1 MNIGIFGTGVV
12 GRTLAAKLNTKGH
25 DVMIG
30 TRVVEATMARPAATG
45 SSARPFSEWLK
56 DNPSI
61 ALGTF
66 EQTSAYGEVIINA
79 TKGTGAIDAVGISAR
94 ADLEGK
100 ILIDLSNP
108 LDYSNGF
115 PPSLFVCN
123 TDSLAEQIQRA
134 LPHVRVVKTL
144 NVVNCNVMADPAAL
158 VDGEHQMMVC
168 GNDPTA
174 RAAVAGYLKEW
185 FGWKEVIDI
194 GNLTGARAME
204 MMLPMWLHLYKAF
217 GTTSIGWNIVRP
229 KTSE

>member
-1 MNIGIFGTGVV
+1 MDIGIFGTGVV
-12 GRTLAAKLNTKGH
+12 GRTLAAKLNHVGN

-30 TRVVEATMARPAATG
+30 TRNVAATMARTEPTPYGAP
-45 SSARPFSEWLK
+45 PFSQWLN

-66 EQTSAYGEVIINA
+66 EQTSAYGSVVINA
-79 TKGTGAIDAVGISAR
+79 TKGVGAIDAVGVAAR

-108 LDYSNGF
+108 LDFTNGF

-144 NVVNCNVMADPAAL
+144 NIVNCNVMVDPGVIADG
-158 VDGEHQMMVC
+158 DHQMFVC
-168 GNDPTA
+168 GDDPEA
-174 RAAVAGYLKEW
+174 RASVAGYLKEW

-194 GNLTGARAME
+194 GDLTAARAME
-204 MMLPMWLHLYKAF
+204 MMLPIWLRLSEALR
-217 GTTSIGWNIVRP
+217 TAAIGWKAVM
-229 KTSE
+229 